1 MPARIAEDTRT
12 LRIERTFEAPRELV
26 FEAWTRPEYLTQW
39 YAPHG
44 CTIRVVKLDV
54 RPGGRFHWCIDNPS
68 LPLQRILRPRHS
80 RIPAQHGECW
90 CIGEFRE
97 IVRPERLVYT
107 LATADSAGNAIE
119 PAQAGH
125 DPRWPRESLVK
136 VTLTEVRGATLL
148 TLEQNVLESLA
159 KHTGAH
165 PSWLQMLDRLSALVA
180 VRKAG
185 NA

>member
-1 MPARIAEDTRT
+1 MPARIADDTRT
-12 LRIERTFEAPRELV
+12 LRIERRFDAPRELV
-26 FEAWTRPEYLTQW
+26 FDAWTRPEQLMRW

-44 CTIRVVKLDV
+44 CTIQLVRLEA
-54 RPGGRFHWCIDNPS
+54 RPGGRFHWCIHNPS
-68 LPLQRILRPRHS
+68 F
-80 RIPAQHGECW
+80 GDCW
-90 CIGEFRE
+90 CVGVYQEM
-97 IVRPERLVYT
+97 VRPERIVYT
-107 LATADSAGNAIE
+107 LATADSAGNQIE

-125 DPRWPRESLVK
+125 DPRWPRESLVT
-136 VTLTEVRGATLL
+136 VTFTDVRGSTLL

-165 PSWLQMLDRLSALVA
+165 PSWLQMLERLDEIVA

>member
-68 LPLQRILRPRHS
+68 F
-80 RIPAQHGECW
+80 GECW

-119 PAQAGH
+119 PALAGH

>member
-1 MPARIAEDTRT
+1 MPARIADDSRT
-12 LRIERTFEAPRELV
+12 LRIERSFDAPRELV
-26 FEAWTRPEYLTQW
+26 FDAWTRPEYLMQW

-44 CTIRVVKLDV
+44 CTIQLVRLEA
-54 RPGGRFHWCIDNPS
+54 RPGGRFHWCIHNPS
-68 LPLQRILRPRHS
+68 F
-80 RIPAQHGECW
+80 GDCW
-90 CIGEFRE
+90 CVGVYQEL
-97 IVRPERLVYT
+97 VRPERIVYT
-107 LATADSAGNAIE
+107 LATADSAGNQIE

-125 DPRWPRESLVK
+125 DPRWPRESLVT
-136 VTLTEVRGATLL
+136 VTLADVRGATLL

-165 PSWLQMLDRLSALVA
+165 PSWLQMLERLDEIVT

>member
-1 MPARIAEDTRT
+1 MPARIADDTRT
-12 LRIERTFEAPRELV
+12 LRIERRFDAPRELV
-26 FEAWTRPEYLTQW
+26 FDAWTRPEQLMRW

-44 CTIRVVKLDV
+44 CTIQLVKLEA
-54 RPGGRFHWCIDNPS
+54 RPGGRFHWCIHNPS
-68 LPLQRILRPRHS
+68 F
-80 RIPAQHGECW
+80 GDCW
-90 CIGEFRE
+90 CVGVYQEM
-97 IVRPERLVYT
+97 VRPERIVYT
-107 LATADSAGNAIE
+107 LATADSAGNQIE

-125 DPRWPRESLVK
+125 DPRWPRESLVT
-136 VTLTEVRGATLL
+136 VTLTDVRGSTLL

-165 PSWLQMLDRLSALVA
+165 PSWLQMLERLDQIVT